1 MPPGSFPSESDDSS
15 QAQSCPVPQACL
27 AERALDGAREDWR
40 ENWVERRS
48 QERYPLGIP
57 FSGVL
62 LLDSGRCP
70 PMPVDLVD
78 ISFGGACLLL
88 SSIVNL
94 QRGEVGE
101 LRSRALSDQHSDRMI
116 SRRVWVCWEEARDW
130 ITAVGVA
137 FEYPLEVLPAIVE
150 G

>member
-1 MPPGSFPSESDDSS
+1 VPPGSFPSESDASS
-15 QAQSCPVPQACL
+15 QESCPVPQACL
-27 AERALDGAREDWR
+27 AERALDGARENWR

-62 LLDSGRCP
+62 LLDSGRFP

-78 ISFGGACLLL
+78 ISFGGACLLM

-101 LRSRALSDQHSDRMI
+101 LRSRDLSDPQAEGMTR
-116 SRRVWVCWEEARDW
+116 RRVWVCWEEARDW

-137 FEYPLEVLPAIVE
+137 FEHPLEVLPAIVE
-150 G
+150 D

>member
-1 MPPGSFPSESDDSS
+1 MPPGSFPSESDSSS

-27 AERALDGAREDWR
+27 AERALEVAREHWR
-40 ENWVERRS
+40 ENWVERRA

-78 ISFGGACLLL
+78 LSFGGACLLM

-101 LRSRALSDQHSDRMI
+101 LRSRDLSSQQPDGVI

-137 FEYPLEVLPAIVE
+137 FEHPLEVLPATVE
-150 G
+150 A